1 MPARISTFF
10 GRLGFKNPSESKTS
24 AVSKPNTLNEF
35 FPYRDLKSSKYE
47 IRLVTINPAP
57 TSSDPIIAQLNHVIL
72 EDRPPYEALSYTWG
86 SPEGP
91 ATITL
96 NDHDFRVT
104 QNLHAALRHFRLLN
118 APRTIWIDAI
128 SINQMS
134 IPERNAQVRIM
145 REIYRLAARTLIWIG
160 PAFEDSDALMDF
172 MAEEERN
179 KHRLAELS
187 GDAADWAAASI
198 CRKMKDPDTTRVW
211 KALQQL
217 CEQDYWTRMWIV
229 QEAAFG
235 CDPRVYV
242 GTKSTSFWDG
252 LILVLGS
259 LSAELEL
266 ENPGA
271 ASWIN
276 FPLAS
281 LLTRN
286 QALAIGRLRKDLDAP
301 KDANSLLN
309 LLLLF
314 RSSNATDPRDK
325 VFALLGFLNEKQAR
339 YQKFFS
345 VDYAASDRDIYLG
358 AFLYCAS
365 QGRQA
370 KPESDFAGSG
380 NTFFST
386 SFRATND
393 GRIIEDW
400 GVPHSRAHGPLNI
413 LAAAGLSQKLSDDSP
428 SWLPNWG
435 KDPGRPSIDSLSG
448 DRFTVSQKLEP
459 SFKLLRGRT
468 VLRVSGIPSLGIQHL
483 GLSVGIHPSPVELAQ
498 TVASWLELARAEP
511 SASNPFNEKFFWRT
525 LVFESYIDRNFSW
538 EPDQWQNM
546 KIDDLRKAAE
556 DSMKPGT
563 QTVDPNSLASEMLVM
578 LERTTRCRRFALTE
592 GMYLMVPKEVDIGDL
607 LVIVFGCD
615 TPLLLRPV
623 NDGRQWLLIGEC
635 FCFGIMD
642 GEALNAIQA
651 RGLFKKATRKFKIC

>member
-1 MPARISTFF
+1 M
-10 GRLGFKNPSESKTS
+10 
-24 AVSKPNTLNEF
+24 
-35 FPYRDLKSSKYE
+35 
-47 IRLVTINPAP
+47 
-57 TSSDPIIAQLNHVIL
+57 
-72 EDRPPYEALSYTWG
+72 WM
-86 SPEGP
+86 
-91 ATITL
+91 
-96 NDHDFRVT
+96 
-104 QNLHAALRHFRLLN
+104 
-118 APRTIWIDAI
+118 DAI

-145 REIYRLAARTLIWIG
+145 REIYQLAARTVIWIG

-172 MAEEERN
+172 MAEEEEQN
-179 KHRLAELS
+179 EHRLTELS

-198 CRKMKDPDTTRVW
+198 CRKMKDPDTMRVW
-211 KALQQL
+211 KVLQWL

-229 QEAAFG
+229 QESAFG

-242 GTKSTSFWDG
+242 GTKSTSLWSG

-271 ASWIN
+271 ASWID
-276 FPLAS
+276 FPWAS

-286 QALAIGRLRKDLDAP
+286 QALAIARLRKDLDAP
-301 KDANSLLN
+301 KDAISLLN

-314 RSSNATDPRDK
+314 RSSNATDPKDK
-325 VFALLGFLNEKQAR
+325 VFALLGFLDEKQAR

-345 VDYAASDRDIYLG
+345 VDYAASVQDIYLG
-358 AFLYCAS
+358 VTLYCAS

-370 KPESDFAGSG
+370 KPESEFAGSG

-386 SFRATND
+386 SFGITDD
-393 GRIIEDW
+393 GRVIEDW
-400 GVPHSRAHGPLNI
+400 GSDNWGGVPHSRAHGPLNI
-413 LAAAGLSQKLSDDSP
+413 LAAGGLSQRLSDDSP
-428 SWLPNWG
+428 SWLPNWCN
-435 KDPGRPSIDSLSG
+435 DPGRLSIDELSG

-468 VLRVSGIPSLGIQHL
+468 VLRMSGIPSRRIQHL
-483 GLSVGIHPSPVELAQ
+483 GLSAGIHPSPVELAQ

-511 SASNPFNEKFFWRT
+511 SASNPLNEKFFWRT
-525 LVFESYIDRNFSW
+525 LVFESYIDRNFSS

-546 KIDDLRKAAE
+546 KIDMLRKAAE
-556 DSMKPGT
+556 GSMKPCT
-563 QTVDPNSLASEMLVM
+563 QTVDSDTLASEMLLM
-578 LERTTRCRRFALTE
+578 LEKTARRRRFALIE
-592 GMYLMVPKEVDIGDL
+592 GMYLMVPEEVDIGDL

-642 GEALNAIQA
+642 GEVL
-651 RGLFKKATRKFKIC
+651 KAV